1 MKYYYPAIF
10 EPKGNGSGF
19 VLTIPDIK
27 GCQTQGDDMENAM
40 QQSQWFPFDK
50 YKGVDEKNYPKAS
63 RPEDFSLE
71 GYPAGS
77 FIKFVVFDKEKYYRD
92 YAFLFEKNEQQS
104 ESLENLSPAF

>member
-40 QQSQWFPFDK
+40 FMAHEAIGCK
-50 YKGVDEKNYPKAS
+50 LEGVDEKNYPKAS
-63 RPEDFSLE
+63 HPEDLSLE

-92 YAFLFEKNEQQS
+92 YAFLFEKNVQQS